1 MPPSLPRCCCS
12 CSCCTSA
19 VCSMYVG
26 ARRICCCSKIGH
38 RRRQQ
43 QPSSCVFKSSRLLEA
58 KNAQEIAANADAP
71 TDVAHSGT
79 YSLLHLLLLF
89 VLSRTAVVFC
99 LEQFFCFSLS
109 GRQTHSTGWL
119 VFFFSFSSSL
129 TITVV
134 KSVRKRESENPPR
147 IVAL

>member
-1 MPPSLPRCCCS
+1 MPPSLPRFSCCCS

-99 LEQFFCFSLS
+99 LEQFFAFLS
-109 GRQTHSTGWL
+109 QAGRRIPQDGL
-119 VFFFSFSSSL
+119 SFSSSL
-129 TITVV
+129 ILLLANNNSSEECE
-134 KSVRKRESENPPR
+134 KERVRICQE
-147 IVAL
+147 